1 MKMPDSVSDPKIAVA
16 LARVEG
22 SIKQLT
28 DTVALRITHV
38 ENDLARVDRKAE
50 SAHTRLDVGV
60 DKLRGELVGK
70 IASLQGT
77 VEEFE
82 KWKQRVVG
90 FSIAL
95 GAVGGGAGG
104 LVFSAFSRAVEG
116 G

>member
-1 MKMPDSVSDPKIAVA
+1 MKMPDTVTDPKIAVA

-38 ENDLARVDRKAE
+38 ENDLNRVDRKAD
-50 SAHTRLDVGV
+50 SAHQRLDVGV

-70 IASLQGT
+70 IGSLQGT
-77 VEEFE
+77 VEELE
-82 KWKQRVVG
+82 QWKQRVIG
-90 FSIAL
+90 FSLGLGAL
-95 GAVGGGAGG
+95 GGGVGG
-104 LVFSAFSRAVEG
+104 LISIAFSRAVEG